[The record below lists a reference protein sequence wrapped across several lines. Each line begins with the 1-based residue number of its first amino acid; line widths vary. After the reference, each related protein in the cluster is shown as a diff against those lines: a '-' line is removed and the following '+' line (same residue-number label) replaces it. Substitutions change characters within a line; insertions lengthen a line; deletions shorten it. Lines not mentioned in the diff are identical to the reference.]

1 MGADLNLIKENVS
14 SNPIWAERAIV
25 ALWRYQTAHEQ
36 IAGETNVKNGV
47 GFNGNDAYILT
58 SFAEQINRKERQ
70 GVPAGRRLS
79 PKQLVIA
86 YKKLPKYAK
95 QLFKIAIA

>member
-1 MGADLNLIKENVS
+1 MDADFIKVKVS
-14 SNPIWAERAIV
+14 SDPLWAERAIT

-47 GFNGNDAYILT
+47 GFNGNDAHILT
-58 SFAEQINRKERQ
+58 SFAEQINRKESQ

-95 QLFKIAIA
+95 QLFRIANA